1 MKNKNKEQIF
11 NGDST
16 INTNKSSKINRI
28 NKTQISFRVESQNL
42 KIDRIDKKDINI
54 ENKENLNIK
63 ELSLKMNQ
71 SHTSRDRPINKLD
84 RVSEIKGKETIIVN
98 KSQSQIKN
106 KYIKKEKKIKI
117 FDISK
122 IKDNIQIPKEYIN
135 KIYYNLLKEEDEGI
149 NPKPKYNNMREQ
161 KDINENMR
169 SI

>member
-63 ELSLKMNQ
+63 ELNLKMNQ

-84 RVSEIKGKETIIVN
+84 RVSEIKEKESIIVN
-98 KSQSQIKN
+98 KSQSQIIN
-106 KYIKKEKKIKI
+106 KYKKKKK
-117 FDISK
+117 K
-122 IKDNIQIPKEYIN
+122 
-135 KIYYNLLKEEDEGI
+135 
-149 NPKPKYNNMREQ
+149 
-161 KDINENMR
+161 
-169 SI
+169 